1 MMNHRELKHLLDR
14 LAGILIR
21 CFFLSYAL
29 LILWFFL
36 YVLLGDLG
44 YGTHAQWFELSRHDY
59 ALVNYYGMAFV
70 KICAIIFFLFP
81 YCAIKLVL
89 RKAR

>member
-1 MMNHRELKHLLDR
+1 MNKSELKYLLDK
-14 LAGILIR
+14 LAGILIH

-36 YVLLGDLG
+36 YVLFGDAG
-44 YGTHAQWFELSRHDY
+44 YGTHARWFELSRHDY

-81 YCAIKLVL
+81 YFAIKMVR